1 MRTTIAL
8 LFALTLVARAQTT
21 NVTCTCVTN
30 ITPAAHY
37 AILPTTNQ
45 AWLDKL
51 TNFLSFNI
59 IQPTNNVPRIGR
71 TNINGRVYWTIAYD
85 ARPPQ
90 VWQLW
95 TSLPADQ
102 NDYFSRPADLSAD
115 GKSYISYMPTSVVNA
130 VFWTKRLR

>member
-1 MRTTIAL
+1 MKTTLAL
-8 LFALTLVARAQTT
+8 LFALVLEASAQTT

-30 ITPAAHY
+30 ITPASHF

-45 AWLDKL
+45 AWLNSL
-51 TNFLSFNI
+51 TNFLSYNI
-59 IQPTNNVPRIGR
+59 IQPTNNVPRIGK
-71 TNINGRVYWTIAYD
+71 TNINGRTYWTAAYD

-95 TSLPADQ
+95 VSIPADP
-102 NDYFSRPADLSAD
+102 NDYFSRPAELSAD
-115 GKSYISYMPTSVVNA
+115 GKVYVSYMPTTVVNA